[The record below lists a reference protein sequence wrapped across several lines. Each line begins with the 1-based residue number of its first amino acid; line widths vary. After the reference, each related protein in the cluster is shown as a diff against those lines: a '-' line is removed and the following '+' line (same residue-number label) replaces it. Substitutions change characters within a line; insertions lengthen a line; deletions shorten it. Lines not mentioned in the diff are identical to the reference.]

1 MHGSSNIT
9 PVPSDRDGFATLG
22 RPAVLYQ
29 GGDGT
34 VVTTAFFESG
44 GLRFPVAEL
53 ASVERVE
60 SGGLLQSRLFEL
72 WAWFRGE
79 QVRLFQCYSSREFG
93 QVCRALTRA
102 REYAGLM

>member
-9 PVPSDRDGFATLG
+9 SVPRGRDPFVTIG

-29 GGDGT
+29 GEGT
-34 VVTTAFFESG
+34 IVTTAFFESD
-44 GLRFPVAEL
+44 GLRFPVDEL

-79 QVRLFQCYSSREFG
+79 QIRLFQCYSSREFG
-93 QVCRALTRA
+93 QVCRALMRA
-102 REYAGLM
+102 REYAGLT

>member
-9 PVPSDRDGFATLG
+9 SAPRGRDRFVTLG
-22 RPAVLYQ
+22 RPAVLYE
-29 GGDGT
+29 GEGT
-34 VVTTAFFESG
+34 IVTTAFFESE
-44 GLRFPVAEL
+44 GLRFPVEEL

-72 WAWFRGE
+72 WARFRGE

-102 REYAGLM
+102 REYAGLT